1 MDTITVAIKDAQT
14 EFRREELATGMVA
27 REIGRLASMRD
38 VQMCLSK
45 EEFARDM
52 VPKFYM
58 FAPWTFSI
66 VNKVIPFLI

>member
-14 EFRREELATGMVA
+14 EFRREEFATGMVA

-52 VPKFYM
+52 VPK
-58 FAPWTFSI
+58 
-66 VNKVIPFLI
+66 